1 MYEEYS
7 GNGFACT
14 RAERNDLQQALSDS
28 HLFISHGI
36 SQLTEQNIIEFSK
49 DFCLVRGIG

>member
-36 SQLTEQNIIEFSK
+36 SQLTGKSDDAILNK
-49 DFCLVRGIG
+49 T